1 MREIREREVPK
12 DFPVGSPNASDSA
25 RLRRAVFE
33 PDEYPRVLRI
43 GFGRSA
49 HPFRHRN
56 GETLLSRR
64 LVNEMY
70 RAVVR
75 SETDVVAEIHYVRK
89 DVLPETGFFHRIFPN
104 GRFRFGVDLREF
116 SRFSGNVEESAS
128 DEGGGFG
135 DDESEVR
142 NRIAVEQFFLGRIR
156 RCSARSR
163 GISLQSEIRERE
175 NRSDGNPFER
185 GS

>member
-1 MREIREREVPK
+1 MGEIREREIPK
-12 DFPVGSPNASDSA
+12 DFAVGNPNASDSA
-25 RLRRAVFE
+25 GLRRAVFE
-33 PDEYPRVLRI
+33 PDVRPSVFHVGLR
-43 GFGRSA
+43 RSA

-56 GETLLSRR
+56 GEAFLSRR
-64 LVNEMY
+64 LVYEMR

-75 SETDVVAEIHYVRK
+75 SETDVLAEIHDVRK
-89 DVLPETGFFHRIFPN
+89 DVLPETGLLHRIFPN

-116 SRFSGNVEESAS
+116 SRFSGNVEESVR

-135 DDESEVR
+135 DDQSEMR
-142 NRIAVEQFFLGRIR
+142 NRIPVEKFFLCRIR

-175 NRSDGNPFER
+175 NRSDGNAFER